1 MTVLLQ
7 RRRLLTAAG
16 AAGVFAATPAL
27 AQLNIEISGVG
38 ANQIPIALQPMA
50 GSAQHR
56 MDILRVVS
64 ADLSRTGDFRMVDG
78 ISHTNLIFDVAIPFE
93 CKLSPQEVKDEISR
107 RVRERDKKL
116 FAVPTVEPSIS
127 AE

>member
-1 MTVLLQ
+1 MTVFLQ

-16 AAGVFAATPAL
+16 AAGVLAATPAL

-64 ADLSRTGDFRMVDG
+64 ADLSRTGDFRMVDAPAEA
-78 ISHTNLIFDVAIPFE
+78 TLE
-93 CKLSPQEVKDEISR
+93 ESR
-107 RVRERDKKL
+107 RPDFSLWRGKQANVLATGSIDKL
-116 FAVPTVEPSIS
+116 ADGMP
-127 AE
+127 